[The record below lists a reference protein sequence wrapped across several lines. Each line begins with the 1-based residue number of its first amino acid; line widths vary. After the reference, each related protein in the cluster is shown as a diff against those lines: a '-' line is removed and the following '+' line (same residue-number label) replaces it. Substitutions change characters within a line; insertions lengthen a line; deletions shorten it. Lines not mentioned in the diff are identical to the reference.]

1 MAVHIVTSEAGPDR
15 APSSRAGGATR
26 VRRIPSIP
34 VFDQFIGGEWVP
46 ASSGRVFDDFDPW
59 SATVVAQAAAGD
71 AWDAR
76 RAIEAAQAAFP
87 AWAAATPSA
96 RQKIFLAAADIL
108 ERRRTEVLNW
118 LASETGCGH
127 DFGMIQL
134 DFVLSL
140 LRQASGAG
148 YAAVG
153 QVIPS
158 DQAGSLA
165 MAVRRPAGVVAA
177 IAPWNAALIL
187 SGRAIVA
194 PLMLGNT
201 VVLKPSEESPWVA
214 GVLWAQI
221 FHEAGLPAGV
231 LNVVTHAPGEAGAI
245 GNELIEHPFVRRI
258 NFTGST
264 ATGRRLAEKAGLH
277 LKRMVL
283 ELGGQ
288 NPLIILS
295 DADLGYA
302 VDAAAYGAFLHQ
314 GQICM
319 CARRILVERPVAA
332 EFLDRFSAK
341 SAGLAHGDPR
351 DDRTVIG
358 PLINKHALSMVTRRV
373 DEAVAG
379 GARVLAGGRAVG
391 PCYPA
396 TVITDVPATCEL
408 SQEETFG
415 PVAIVDIVEDAEDA
429 IRRANESVYG
439 LTAGVITGDSERGM
453 AIGER
458 LDAGIIHI
466 NDQPIHDEPQMP
478 FGGVK
483 DSGWGRFG
491 VTFAP
496 EEFTDTHWIT
506 VKRRQRSFPF

>member
-1 MAVHIVTSEAGPDR
+1 MATDAK
-15 APSSRAGGATR
+15 AL
-26 VRRIPSIP
+26 RIPRIR
-34 VFDQFIGGEWVP
+34 VFEQFIAGEWVP
-46 ASSGRVFDDFDPW
+46 AWSGRTFDDLDPW
-59 SATVVAQAAAGD
+59 SGQVVARMAAGD

-76 RAIEAAQAAFP
+76 RAVEAAQAAFLS
-87 AWAAATPSA
+87 WGTSTPGI
-96 RQKIFLAAADIL
+96 RQTIFLRAADIL
-108 ERRRTEVLNW
+108 ERRRAEVMDW

-127 DFGMIQL
+127 DFGLIQIE
-134 DFVLSL
+134 FVLSL

-158 DQAGSLA
+158 DQPGSLA
-165 MAVRRPAGVVAA
+165 MAVRRPVGVVAA
-177 IAPWNAALIL
+177 IVPWNAALIL
-187 SGRAIVA
+187 SARAIVA

-221 FHEAGLPAGV
+221 FHEAGLPPGV
-231 LNVVTHAPGEAGAI
+231 LNVVTHAPGDAGAI

-264 ATGRRLAEKAGLH
+264 ATGRRLAEKAGRH

-295 DADLGYA
+295 DADLAYA

-319 CARRILVERPVAA
+319 CARRLFVERPIAG
-332 EFLDRFSAK
+332 EFLERFSVK

-351 DDRTVIG
+351 DARTVIG
-358 PLINKHALSMVTRRV
+358 PLINSHALSMVSRRV

-379 GARVLAGGRAVG
+379 GARVLAGGHPVG
-391 PCYPA
+391 RCYPA
-396 TVITDVPATCEL
+396 TVITDVPSNCEL

-415 PVAIVDIVEDAEDA
+415 PVAIVDIVDDAEDA
-429 IRRANESVYG
+429 IRRANDSVYG
-439 LTAGVITGDSERGM
+439 LTAGVITGDAERGM
-453 AIGER
+453 AIAER

-496 EEFTDTHWIT
+496 EEFTDTHWVT
-506 VKRRQRSFPF
+506 VKRRQRTFPF

>member
-1 MAVHIVTSEAGPDR
+1 MATDAKALRIMAV
-15 APSSRAGGATR
+15 
-26 VRRIPSIP
+26 P
-34 VFDQFIGGEWVP
+34 VVDQFIGGEWVQ
-46 ASSGRVFDDFDPW
+46 AWSGRTFDDLDPW
-59 SATVVAQAAAGD
+59 SGEIVARVAAGD

-76 RAIEAAQAAFP
+76 RAVEAAQHAF
-87 AWAAATPSA
+87 AGWAASTPGT
-96 RQKIFLAAADIL
+96 RQTIFLRAADIL
-108 ERRRTEVLNW
+108 ERRRSEVMDW

-127 DFGMIQL
+127 AFGLIQIE
-134 DFVLSL
+134 FVLSL

-158 DQAGSLA
+158 DQPGSLA
-165 MAVRRPAGVVAA
+165 MAVRRPVGVVAA
-177 IAPWNAALIL
+177 IVPWNAALIL
-187 SGRAIVA
+187 SARAIVA

-214 GVLWAQI
+214 GVLWGQI
-221 FHEAGLPAGV
+221 FEEAGLPAGA
-231 LNVVTHAPGEAGAI
+231 LNVVTHAPGDAGAI
-245 GNELIEHPFVRRI
+245 GNELIEHPSVRRI

-264 ATGRRLAEKAGLH
+264 ATGRRLAEKAGRY

-295 DADLGYA
+295 DADLSYA

-319 CARRILVERPVAA
+319 CARRLFVERRVAD
-332 EFLDRFSAK
+332 EFLERFAAK
-341 SAGLAHGDPR
+341 SAGLAYGDPR
-351 DDRTVIG
+351 DERTVIG
-358 PLINKHALSMVTRRV
+358 PLINSHALAMVVRRV

-379 GARVLAGGRAVG
+379 GARVLAGGHAVG
-391 PCYPA
+391 RCFPA
-396 TVITDVPATCEL
+396 TVITDVPSTCEL

-415 PVAIVDIVEDAEDA
+415 PVAIVDIVDDVDDA
-429 IRRANESVYG
+429 IRRANDSVYG
-439 LTAGVITGDSERGM
+439 LTAGVITGDAERGM
-453 AIGER
+453 AIAEQ

-506 VKRRQRSFPF
+506 VKRRRRTFPF

>member
-1 MAVHIVTSEAGPDR
+1 MSGTSGTGLVD
-15 APSSRAGGATR
+15 APAAP
-26 VRRIPSIP
+26 VVP
-34 VFDQFIGGEWVP
+34 VFDQFIAGEWVP
-46 ASSGRVFDDFDPW
+46 AGGGRVFDDHDPW
-59 SATVVAQAAAGD
+59 SGQVVARAAAGD
-71 AWDAR
+71 AWDTR
-76 RAIEAAQAAFP
+76 RAIEAAHEAF
-87 AWAAATPSA
+87 AGWAASTPSE
-96 RQKIFLAAADIL
+96 RQRIFLRAADIL
-108 ERRRTEVLNW
+108 ERRRAEVMDW

-127 DFGMIQL
+127 AFGLIQIE
-134 DFVLSL
+134 FVLSL

-158 DQAGSLA
+158 DQPGSLA
-165 MAVRRPAGVVAA
+165 MAVRRPVGVVAA

-214 GVLWAQI
+214 GVLWAEI
-221 FHEAGLPAGV
+221 FAEAGLPAGV
-231 LNVVTHAPGEAGAI
+231 LNVVTHAPGEAGVI
-245 GNELIEHPFVRRI
+245 GDALIVHPWVRRI

-264 ATGRRLAEKAGLH
+264 ATGRRLAEKAGRH

-319 CARRILVERPVAA
+319 CARRIYVERSVAD
-332 EFLDRFSAK
+332 EFLERFAAK
-341 SAGLAHGDPR
+341 SSGLAYGDPR
-351 DDRTVIG
+351 DPETVIG
-358 PLINKHALSMVTRRV
+358 PLINEHALSMVSRRV
-373 DEAVAG
+373 EEAVAG
-379 GARVLAGGRAVG
+379 GARILAGGRAVG
-391 PCYPA
+391 RCYPA
-396 TVITDVPATCEL
+396 TVVVDVPPGCEL

-415 PVAIVDIVEDAEDA
+415 PVAIVDVVDDVDDAV
-429 IRRANESVYG
+429 RRANESPYG

-453 AIGER
+453 EIAER
-458 LDAGIIHI
+458 LDAGIIHV

-491 VTFAP
+491 VTFAT
-496 EEFTDTHWIT
+496 EEFTDTHWVT
-506 VKRRQRSFPF
+506 VKRRQRTFPF

>member
-1 MAVHIVTSEAGPDR
+1 MATDAK
-15 APSSRAGGATR
+15 AL
-26 VRRIPSIP
+26 RIPTIP
-34 VFDQFIGGEWVP
+34 VFEQFIGGAWGP
-46 ASSGRVFDDFDPW
+46 AWSGRTFDDLDPW
-59 SATVVAQAAAGD
+59 SGQIVARMAAGD

-76 RAIEAAQAAFP
+76 RAIEAAQEAF
-87 AWAAATPSA
+87 ASWGTSTPST
-96 RQKIFLAAADIL
+96 RQNIFLRAADIL
-108 ERRRTEVLNW
+108 ERRRAEVMDW

-127 DFGMIQL
+127 DFGLIQIE
-134 DFVLSL
+134 FVLSL
-140 LRQASGAG
+140 LKQASGAG

-158 DQAGSLA
+158 DQPGSLA
-165 MAVRRPAGVVAA
+165 MAVRRPVGVVAA
-177 IAPWNAALIL
+177 IVPWNAALIL
-187 SGRAIVA
+187 SARAIVA

-214 GVLWAQI
+214 GVLWGQI
-221 FHEAGLPAGV
+221 FQEAGLPPGV
-231 LNVVTHAPGEAGAI
+231 LNVVTHAPGDAGAI

-264 ATGRRLAEKAGLH
+264 ATGRRLAEKAGRH

-295 DADLGYA
+295 DADLAYA

-319 CARRILVERPVAA
+319 CARRLFVERPVAD
-332 EFLDRFSAK
+332 EFLERFSAK
-341 SAGLAHGDPR
+341 SARLAHGDPR
-351 DDRTVIG
+351 DARTVIG
-358 PLINKHALSMVTRRV
+358 PLINNHALSMVTRRV

-379 GARVLAGGRAVG
+379 GARVLAGGHPVG
-391 PCYPA
+391 RCYPA
-396 TVITDVPATCEL
+396 TVITDVPSNCEL

-415 PVAIVDIVEDAEDA
+415 PVAIVDIVDDADDA
-429 IRRANESVYG
+429 IRRANDSVWG
-439 LTAGVITGDSERGM
+439 LTAGVITGDAERGM
-453 AIGER
+453 AIAER

-496 EEFTDTHWIT
+496 EEFTDTHWVT
-506 VKRRQRSFPF
+506 VKRRQRTFPF